1 MKLIDL
7 IRVRIDGSIKIS
19 GFPRYHNNNEFI
31 ELNCSQIV
39 AENILQRKL
48 LNAEV
53 DYMEARSDNNKS
65 FIKVHL
71 KGIDETLTNLIGD

>member
-7 IRVRIDGSIKIS
+7 IRVRIDGPIKIS
-19 GFPRYHNNNEFI
+19 GFPHTYNSNDFI

-48 LNAEV
+48 LNAEI
-53 DYMEARSDNNKS
+53 DYIEARSDNNRS

-71 KGIDETLTNLIGD
+71 KGIDETLTNLGD